1 MSLALLRAPV
11 TSACKSAALRPMVG
25 IYAARSVH
33 TSKSAQAPETIPTS
47 TTSPSEPIT
56 TLAMRGS
63 NQLSLEQPQ
72 NKAEYVLSTLDKVV
86 NWARQGSIWPMTF
99 GLACCAVEMMHMAAA
114 RYDQDRLGVVFRASP
129 RQSDVMIVAGTLTN
143 KMAPALRKVY
153 DQMPEPRWVVSMG
166 SCANGGGYYH
176 YSYAVVRGCDRIVP
190 VDIYV
195 PGCPPTA
202 EALLY
207 AEGSINIRDASLP
220 AEDEEEKERRNLIT
234 VLPCHYQALVCESA
248 AVGFIIYQ
256 RLVDISDR
264 PELTMWALSVS
275 LGRWLTLI
283 FFSMHLLHTT
293 TKKLEE
299 FVDPPEY
306 AILSHRWREEEV
318 LFADIHQPEAIHMK
332 GYAKIQG
339 CCKQARR
346 DGYQYVW
353 IDACCIDKNSSAAL
367 AEAINSMYMWYENA
381 QVCYAY
387 LDDVTDNKNR
397 GTESA
402 FAKSEWFTRG
412 WTLQEF
418 IAPNS
423 LFFFDTHWREIGSKI
438 SLAELLSKFITGV
451 HTNVLTRVNLTS
463 FSIATKMSWAARR
476 KTTRPE
482 DRAYSLMGLFGVH
495 MPVIYGEGEKKAFFR
510 LQLEITRH
518 SHDQSIFAWTTPLA
532 GRTWPF
538 ALSVDHFA
546 ESGNVKD
553 VPSDQW
559 IHYSQQFISQES
571 DDIPR
576 LDFSATNDGLDIS
589 LPLLHLVDD
598 KYIALLSCRRRT
610 NEGKRP
616 FIGIRL
622 QRSMPKA
629 ERYERIAAHIL
640 EDIFDPAGKFTF
652 KNIHIAFPLSRLPTT
667 PFTHTSTALFI
678 RNVGMNEHGFS
689 MMDPEMAPSCNLQ
702 RRDSNIVLKMEN
714 PIPHVDSLWLASLT
728 YHNPTTEE
736 KFVVTVGVSWV
747 APDGSP
753 WVQVTS
759 EKPRDDEDNQVK
771 VDWTSYQLSAGREVA
786 VSVKKGGNASA
797 GEERSSTVERYSVN
811 ITVYG

>member
-1 MSLALLRAPV
+1 
-11 TSACKSAALRPMVG
+11 
-25 IYAARSVH
+25 
-33 TSKSAQAPETIPTS
+33 
-47 TTSPSEPIT
+47 
-56 TLAMRGS
+56 
-63 NQLSLEQPQ
+63 
-72 NKAEYVLSTLDKVV
+72 
-86 NWARQGSIWPMTF
+86 
-99 GLACCAVEMMHMAAA
+99 
-114 RYDQDRLGVVFRASP
+114 
-129 RQSDVMIVAGTLTN
+129 
-143 KMAPALRKVY
+143 
-153 DQMPEPRWVVSMG
+153 
-166 SCANGGGYYH
+166 
-176 YSYAVVRGCDRIVP
+176 
-190 VDIYV
+190 
-195 PGCPPTA
+195 
-202 EALLY
+202 
-207 AEGSINIRDASLP
+207 
-220 AEDEEEKERRNLIT
+220 
-234 VLPCHYQALVCESA
+234 
-248 AVGFIIYQ
+248 
-256 RLVDISDR
+256 
-264 PELTMWALSVS
+264 
-275 LGRWLTLI
+275 
-283 FFSMHLLHTT
+283 MHLLHTT
-293 TKKLEE
+293 AKKLEG

-318 LFADIHQPEAIHMK
+318 LFADIHQQGAIHMK
-332 GYAKIQG
+332 GYAKIRG
-339 CCKQARR
+339 CCEQARR

-387 LDDVTDNKNR
+387 LDDVTDNEDP

-412 WTLQEF
+412 WTLQEL
-418 IAPNS
+418 IAPSS

-438 SLAELLSKFITGV
+438 SLARLLSFVTGV
-451 HTNVLTRVNLTS
+451 HTNVLTRVDVAS
-463 FSIATKMSWAARR
+463 FSIATKMSWAAGR

-482 DRAYSLMGLFGVH
+482 DRAYSLMGIFKVH
-495 MPVIYGEGEKKAFFR
+495 MPVIYGDGEKKAFFR

-518 SHDQSIFAWTTPLA
+518 SHDQSIFAWMAPHTDST
-532 GRTWPF
+532 RSWPF
-538 ALSVDHFA
+538 ALWVDDFA
-546 ESGNVKD
+546 KSSNVQD

-571 DDIPR
+571 DVIPR

-610 NEGKRP
+610 SEGKRP

-652 KNIHIAFPLSRLPTT
+652 KNIHIAFPLSESTFI
-667 PFTHTSTALFI
+667 PFTHTFTVLFI
-678 RNVGMNEHGFS
+678 QNIGMNEHGFS
-689 MMDPEMAPSCNLQ
+689 MMDAEMAPSCNLQ
-702 RRDSNIVLKMEN
+702 RRDSNIVLKMLR
-714 PIPHVDSLWLASLT
+714 PLPLVDSSWLASLT

-747 APDGSP
+747 APDGGP

-759 EKPRDDEDNQVK
+759 EKPHTIDEQLK
-771 VDWTSYQLSAGREVA
+771 VDWTSYQLSAGRKVA

-797 GEERSSTVERYSVN
+797 REKRSSMAERYSVN
-811 ITVYG
+811 ITVYGK